1 MNVTKEGFP
10 HHQGIPNITHSSQLN
25 PQHVEK
31 KRHSNFLVPLPK
43 DSLAPRIKRGTY
55 LLPSI

>member
-1 MNVTKEGFP
+1 MSLKEGFP
-10 HHQGIPNITHSSQLN
+10 RHQGIPNITHSSQLN

-43 DSLAPRIKRGTY
+43 DSLAPKIKRGTY
-55 LLPSI
+55 Y